1 MPPEVAG
8 YFMHGM
14 GKRARCSEQ
23 ELSAPPS
30 GVVGGRMIN
39 CGWTAGCMA
48 AIAIAGVN
56 EFDAPCFEA
65 HASIP
70 SERCRYLVLRDR
82 EKAGGL

>member
-1 MPPEVAG
+1 
-8 YFMHGM
+8 
-14 GKRARCSEQ
+14 
-23 ELSAPPS
+23 
-30 GVVGGRMIN
+30 MIDY
-39 CGWTAGCMA
+39 GWTAGCMA

-70 SERCRYLVLRDR
+70 SERYRHLVLRNR